1 MIDLFNKFKAELSGL
16 YEEKEISNLLYILFE
31 EYAGL
36 KRAELAISNDLII
49 TDRIKK
55 KLETAVNHLKN
66 YKPVQYIIGK
76 AWFYGLEL
84 FVNEDVLIPRPE
96 TEELVD
102 WVIKKNRKKKN
113 LTVIDIGTGSG
124 CIAIAIK
131 KHLPSSFVTA
141 IDISGKA
148 LDAASR
154 NAKQHDA
161 EVTFLSTDILNEAM
175 VKKISKFDIIIS
187 NPPYVL
193 ESEKKV
199 MKPNVLDYEPE
210 SALFVDDGR
219 ALMFY
224 EAIVSF
230 VGNHLK
236 RGGELY
242 LEINEKKG
250 AEVALLLKKKGF
262 GEVVLRKDMHGKD
275 RFVFGRLGYQVKGKW
290 EAGIGSQ

>member
-1 MIDLFNKFKAELSGL
+1 MEIFNKFKAELSGL

-49 TDRIKK
+49 TDPVKE

-84 FVNEDVLIPRPE
+84 LVNENVLIPRPE

-102 WVIKKNRKKKN
+102 WVIKRNIKKKN
-113 LTVIDIGTGSG
+113 LKVVDIGTGSG

-131 KHLPSSFVTA
+131 KHLPASFVTA
-141 IDISGKA
+141 IDVSGKA
-148 LDAASR
+148 LDVAR
-154 NAKQHDA
+154 KNAKQHDA
-161 EVTFLSTDILNEAM
+161 EVTFLSIDILNEAM
-175 VKKISKFDIIIS
+175 VKKLSKFDIIIS

-199 MKPNVLDYEPE
+199 MKPNVLEYEPG
-210 SALFVDDGR
+210 SALFVDDDH

-230 VGNHLK
+230 AGNHLK

-242 LEINEKKG
+242 LEINEQRG
-250 AEVALLLKKKGF
+250 AEVELLLEKKGL
-262 GEVVLRKDMHGKD
+262 GEVVLREDMQGKE
-275 RFVFGRLGYQVKGKW
+275 RFVFGRL
-290 EAGIGSQ
+290 

>member
-1 MIDLFNKFKAELSGL
+1 MDIFNKFKAELSGL
-16 YEEKEISNLLYILFE
+16 YEAKEINNLLYILFE

-49 TDRIKK
+49 TDPVKE

-84 FVNEDVLIPRPE
+84 LVNENVLIPRPE

-102 WVIKKNRKKKN
+102 WVIKRNIKKKN
-113 LTVIDIGTGSG
+113 LKVVDIGTGSG

-131 KHLPSSFVTA
+131 KYLPASFVTA
-141 IDISGKA
+141 IDVSGKA
-148 LDAASR
+148 LDVAR
-154 NAKQHDA
+154 KNAKQHDA
-161 EVTFLSTDILNEAM
+161 EVTFLSIDILNEAM
-175 VKKISKFDIIIS
+175 VKKLSKFDIIIS

-199 MKPNVLDYEPE
+199 MKPNVLEYEPG
-210 SALFVDDGR
+210 SALFVDDDH

-230 VGNHLK
+230 AGNHLK

-242 LEINEKKG
+242 LEINEQRG
-250 AEVALLLKKKGF
+250 AEVELLLEKKGL
-262 GEVVLRKDMHGKD
+262 GEVVLREDMQGKE
-275 RFVFGRLGYQVKGKW
+275 RFVFGRL
-290 EAGIGSQ
+290 